1 MRDYSQK
8 INKAMRAKALF
19 CALSEKVREGQVYF
33 VDALAFEAPK
43 TKDASAVLAQ
53 LSKVGAKDMAT
64 RTKNA
69 VLVAVSGDMGNVLKS
84 FRNMGN
90 VEVVKTSDLNP
101 VKVLKYKYVLMTE
114 PEKGSSA
121 LEARISK

>member
-1 MRDYSQK
+1 
-8 INKAMRAKALF
+8 
-19 CALSEKVREGQVYF
+19 
-33 VDALAFEAPK
+33 
-43 TKDASAVLAQ
+43 
-53 LSKVGAKDMAT
+53 
-64 RTKNA
+64 
-69 VLVAVSGDMGNVLKS
+69 
-84 FRNMGN
+84 MGN